1 MLKRN
6 ESVLIALLTYLALDL
21 LAHWHPALRTSYEFL
36 PALKG
41 GDVNEFVNLWVDELA
56 RNVRAMGFGR
66 TLWLV
71 NPWNDGSFYSSHPGL
86 LTFFTALWESAFGD
100 SPATLRR
107 LALLFFSLRIGFLH
121 SLTARELGRGPA
133 RLAVLLYLAVPTTQ
147 TYWHALSFEVISGTF
162 VLGAFWAR
170 RWWAG
175 ALLLAMAGLVD
186 YTALLALPAFLY
198 FSPKRVLSG
207 AVVVSLVGLQFLWAQ
222 SFAPGAGGLAARV
235 WMFLLGPWHVLG
247 SNPIARA
254 QLTEALRMSFPLFL
268 LLPFAFDVHKHGWRG
283 RPGWWYACLGAGAA
297 FLAIFL
303 GVFRVHPYCSQL
315 LVLPLCAAGG
325 RGLLGLW
332 RERHVVSRLAVGLM
346 ALSAALKV
354 SYPFQTAA
362 MAEARMAL
370 RLEAEAINKELSG
383 LDYTIES
390 DLTHLR
396 PEPLTRYL
404 KDARW
409 LKAGCAEKV
418 VAYREAPPP
427 YLELRT
433 KECP

>member
-6 ESVLIALLTYLALDL
+6 ESVLLALLAYLALDL
-21 LAHWHPALRTSYEFL
+21 LAHWHPALRSSFEFL
-36 PALKG
+36 PAVKG

-56 RNVRAMGFGR
+56 RNARAMGFGR

-71 NPWNDGSFYSSHPGL
+71 NPWSDGSFYTSHPSL
-86 LTFFTALWESAFGD
+86 LTFFTALWETLFGD

-107 LALLFFSLRIGFLH
+107 LALLFFALRIGFLH
-121 SLTARELGRGPA
+121 SLVARELGRVPA
-133 RLAVLLYLAVPTTQ
+133 RLAVLIYLAVPTTQ

-170 RWWAG
+170 AWWARA
-175 ALLLAMAGLVD
+175 ALMAMAGLVD

-198 FSPKRVLSG
+198 FSPRRYVSG
-207 AVVVSLVGLQFLWAQ
+207 AIVIALVGLQLLRAQ

-235 WMFLLGPWHVLG
+235 WMFLIGPWHVLG
-247 SNPIARA
+247 SNPMARA

-268 LLPFAFDVHKHGWRG
+268 LLPFAFDLHKHGWRG
-283 RPGWWYACLGAGAA
+283 RPAWWYGALSAGAA
-297 FLAIFL
+297 FLVIFL

-315 LVLPLCAAGG
+315 LVLPLCAAAG
-325 RGLLGLW
+325 RGLLELW
-332 RERHVVSRLAVGLM
+332 RERHIVSRIAVGLM

-354 SYPFQTAA
+354 SYPFQTRA

-370 RLEAEAINKELSG
+370 RQEAERLNVEIAGKE
-383 LDYTIES
+383 YVIES
-390 DLTHLR
+390 DLSHLR

-404 KDARW
+404 KEARW
-409 LKAGCAEKV
+409 KKTGCAETV
-418 VAYREAPPP
+418 VAYRDPPPP
-427 YLELRT
+427 YLELRGRT
-433 KECP
+433 CP